1 MSKTYYVIELTARW
15 LTALLVCFALLVAAA
30 FALGYG
36 AAWSVL
42 GGGRPGEP
50 APAGPPPTPT
60 VTAVVV
66 APTATPQAVPTVRP
80 SATPAA
86 VTTEPPTPTAT
97 PAPPTATPAPPTP
110 TPPAATT
117 GDDRLW
123 VQVLASSRPE
133 AVEEARGRLERLGF
147 PREHQEVVETAVA
160 GGNVLYK
167 VRVGPFPDRDSAD
180 RVVLRMQA
188 AGFPDAWVVT
198 P

>member
-1 MSKTYYVIELTARW
+1 MSRTYYVIELTARW
-15 LTALLVCFALLVAAA
+15 LTALLVGFALLVAAV
-30 FALGYG
+30 FTLGYG

-42 GGGRPGEP
+42 GGDGP
-50 APAGPPPTPT
+50 GPPPSGPVPTPT

-66 APTATPQAVPTVRP
+66 APTAIPDAVPTPSHTATPVPRPTEPPAPTVTPVPPTQPPP

-86 VTTEPPTPTAT
+86 
-97 PAPPTATPAPPTP
+97 
-110 TPPAATT
+110 
-117 GDDRLW
+117 GDDRRW
-123 VQVLASSRPE
+123 VQVLASSRSE
-133 AVEEARGRLERLGF
+133 AVEEARRRLERLGF

>member
-1 MSKTYYVIELTARW
+1 MSRTYYVIELTARW
-15 LTALLVCFALLVAAA
+15 LTALLVGFALLVAAA

-36 AAWSVL
+36 AAFSVL
-42 GGGRPGEP
+42 TGGDGQEP
-50 APAGPPPTPT
+50 APAGPQPTPT
-60 VTAVVV
+60 VTAVFI
-66 APTATPQAVPTVRP
+66 APTATPVVVATAPPT
-80 SATPAA
+80 ATP
-86 VTTEPPTPTAT
+86 VPQVTEPPAPTAT
-97 PAPPTATPAPPTP
+97 PAPPSPTPPPPTATP
-110 TPPAATT
+110 
-117 GDDRLW
+117 GDDRMW

-133 AVEEARGRLERLGF
+133 AVDEARGRLEQLGF

-167 VRVGPFPDRDSAD
+167 VRVGPFPDRNSAD